1 MRNSWNRSKGNV
13 VNAELQIV
21 SHDMAAKMIQAGA
34 VNVTQV
40 VDNGAMAAG
49 AYQSAYA
56 RSCALVDAI
65 NSYLALHG
73 MNADRRN
80 AERPGS
86 AWRHVGDLNSVNTQ
100 LADVLAQLGGR
111 L

>member
-1 MRNSWNRSKGNV
+1 MQTIERDRV
-13 VNAELQIV
+13 V
-21 SHDMAAKMIQAGA
+21 SHDIAARMIAAGT
-34 VNVTQV
+34 VNTTQV

-49 AYQSAYA
+49 AYQAAYA

-80 AERPGS
+80 AERPGA